1 MEIKELQERVDAWI
15 REYGVRY
22 FSELTNMACLTEE
35 VGELAR
41 VMARKYGDQ
50 SFKAGEKVEPD
61 DIVIKHFI
69 DSLYAMKFVDFKAGQ
84 SIADVGTGAGF
95 PGMPLLIANPE
106 LSVNFIDSS
115 GKRINFIKDVLSNI
129 GIIATSTHERAED
142 VGKNPEF
149 REQYDFA
156 TARAVAPLNVLCEYC
171 MPLVKVG
178 GRFVSLKGSNGLEEF
193 EAAKNAIAVLGGEI
207 ETAESYVLP
216 NGDGRTIFVIK
227 KISQTP
233 TKYPRKPKKIDSR
246 PL

>member
-1 MEIKELQERVDAWI
+1 MIDYDLLLSEAKKIGVDLG
-15 REYGVRY
+15 EYGADRFDTYAERLVRWN
-22 FSELTNMACLTEE
+22 EHVNLTAI
-35 VGELAR
+35 
-41 VMARKYGDQ
+41 
-50 SFKAGEKVEPD
+50 VEPD

-171 MPLVKVG
+171 LPLVKVG
-178 GRFVSLKGSNGLEEF
+178 GRFIAMKGPEADAEAKAAANALK
-193 EAAKNAIAVLGGEI
+193 KLGGQYE
-207 ETAESYVLP
+207 ETRVFTLP
-216 NGDGRTIFVIK
+216 DGSARGLVFCK

-233 TKYPRKPKKIDSR
+233 TVYPRNGGKIAKKP
-246 PL
+246 L